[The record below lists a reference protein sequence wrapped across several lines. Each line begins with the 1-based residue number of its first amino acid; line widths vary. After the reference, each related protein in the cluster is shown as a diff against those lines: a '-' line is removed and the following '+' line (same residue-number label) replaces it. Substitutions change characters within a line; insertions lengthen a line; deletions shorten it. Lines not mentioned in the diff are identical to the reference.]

1 MLLITGFVPAV
12 PLCSADGFLIRV
24 NKEIIIIIIIVIVI
38 TIELPM
44 FTPIFRT
51 YRPFDS
57 VAERFQAFMCFA
69 LPFLSK
75 FGTFC
80 TLTFSRHLFHFA
92 ADLLTLLY
100 AKMTI
105 LVYKYWVTKVPFP
118 AEPPRV

>member
-1 MLLITGFVPAV
+1 
-12 PLCSADGFLIRV
+12 
-24 NKEIIIIIIIVIVI
+24 
-38 TIELPM
+38 M

-80 TLTFSRHLFHFA
+80 TLTFSRHVFHFA

-105 LVYKYWVTKVPFP
+105 LVYTYWVLTKVPFP
-118 AEPPRV
+118 AEPPSIAH